1 MTRADVVA
9 RIRPPTIAWIFLLMA
24 IGGHFLFPG
33 GRVLDSPY
41 RFLGIGITVAG
52 WTLMFLTLKKFDKA
66 GTTHSTQEKPTTLV
80 LGGPLIFSRNP
91 MYLGLTLFFFGIA
104 VAVGTLPMLIAPVG
118 FWATMNWVFVP
129 HEEKVLEQLLGAE
142 YLNYKRRVRRWL

>member
-9 RIRPPTIAWIFLLMA
+9 RIKPPAIALILLVA
-24 IGGHFLFPG
+24 GAALHFLFPDTRLIG
-33 GRVLDSPY
+33 PSYKIV
-41 RFLGIGITVAG
+41 GIGASVVGVA
-52 WTLMFLTLKKFDKA
+52 LMLWAVQQFEKKA
-66 GTTHSTQEKPTTLV
+66 TTHSTQEKPTALV
-80 LGGPLIFSRNP
+80 IAGPLAFSRNP
-91 MYLGLTLFFFGIA
+91 MYLGMTLFLLGLA

-142 YLNYKRRVRRWL
+142 YLDYKRRVRRWL

>member
-1 MTRADVVA
+1 M
-9 RIRPPTIAWIFLLMA
+9 
-24 IGGHFLFPG
+24 
-33 GRVLDSPY
+33 LDSPY

-52 WTLMFLTLKKFDKA
+52 WTLMFLTLKKFARA

-80 LGGPLIFSRNP
+80 STGPLTFSRNP
-91 MYLGLTLFFFGIA
+91 MYLGLTLFFLGIA

-129 HEEKVLEQLLGAE
+129 HEEKTLEQLLGAE
-142 YLNYKRRVRRWL
+142 YLDYKRRVRRWL